1 VPWQFL
7 LSCCQ
12 LFPSEQTRC
21 RFLVSNLVADG
32 TQIYNL
38 GRRSTCHQLFFQS
51 LLFARYTKSTLHT
64 PIEALHLSLVA
75 LLCPFEF
82 RCVTRTNRARV
93 QTLCNQDMPSNMI
106 GQYFTTD
113 RISQSPFL
121 HICLTYHS
129 IPVWLSTSDDRHRP
143 DTSFHGLQATGV
155 MLVPV

>member
-1 VPWQFL
+1 VNKL
-7 LSCCQ
+7 GAGSS
-12 LFPSEQTRC
+12 FPIWWLT
-21 RFLVSNLVADG
+21 
-32 TQIYNL
+32 
-38 GRRSTCHQLFFQS
+38 GRRSTTLGDAQHATNYSLRS